1 MAPGPLA
8 QAPVQQT
15 RVQQTR
21 TDAVRERAM
30 EGLADVLDAGRPL
43 TFKEVAAASGI
54 PERTLYR
61 YFPTREE
68 LLAGA
73 YAWANRRIGFEGAPP
88 TDASGATDLVRRA
101 FPGFDDIAGVVRE
114 LLAAPEGLAARV
126 ADRPAR
132 QRAATALVRR
142 EVPGL
147 GRAEQRR
154 LAAAIQVLTT
164 ASTWQAL
171 RDHWEMDGAEAGETA
186 ANAIALLLDG
196 ARARHP

>member
-1 MAPGPLA
+1 MSTGSLQ
-8 QAPVQQT
+8 QA
-15 RVQQTR
+15 R
-21 TDAVRERAM
+21 TDVVRERAM
-30 EGLADVLDAGRPL
+30 EGLAAVLEAERPL

-54 PERTLYR
+54 AERTLYR
-61 YFPTREE
+61 YFPTRED

-73 YAWANRRIGFEGAPP
+73 YEWANRRIGFAGEAP
-88 TDASGATDLVRRA
+88 TDAVQATDLVRRA
-101 FPGFDDIAGVVRE
+101 FPAFDDIAAVVRE
-114 LLAAPEGLAARV
+114 LLAAPEGLAART

-132 QRAATALVRR
+132 QRAAVALVKR

-154 LAAAIQVLTT
+154 VAAAVQVLTT

-186 ANAIALLLDG
+186 AHAIALLLEG
-196 ARARHP
+196 ARARHDNP